1 MDGSMNE
8 KDPVLDQIVAR
19 LVEAYQPERI
29 YLFGSKARG
38 ESGADSDYDLL
49 LIVPDDAPPE
59 RRDSDLGYRA
69 LRGTGIGADILVWT
83 RSAFERRRHVV
94 CSLPATVLRE
104 GRLIHAA

>member
-1 MDGSMNE
+1 MT
-8 KDPVLDQIVAR
+8 DPVLERDPVLAEIVRR
-19 LVEAYQPERI
+19 LVEAYQPERV

-38 ESGADSDYDLL
+38 EAGPDSDYDLL
-49 LIVPDDAPPE
+49 LVVPDEAPPE

-83 RSAFERRRHVV
+83 RSAFERRRRVV

-104 GRLIHAA
+104 GKLLHAA